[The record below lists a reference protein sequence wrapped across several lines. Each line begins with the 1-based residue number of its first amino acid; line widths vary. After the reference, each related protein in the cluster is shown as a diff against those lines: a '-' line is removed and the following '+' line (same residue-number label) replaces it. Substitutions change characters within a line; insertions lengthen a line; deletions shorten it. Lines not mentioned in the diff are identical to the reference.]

1 MNDTPAHEHEA
12 VDRSTPERFRAS
24 LRVTLVNVTS
34 NLLLTIGQ
42 VIVGILGHSQA
53 LVADGLHTLSDMMA
67 DFLVLFA
74 LAHGRKGAD
83 AEHPYG
89 HERIETA
96 VTMMLGVILIGVGT
110 GIAVRATLKLV
121 SATAFVT
128 PSALT
133 LWVAVGTLLA
143 KEAMY
148 RYTMHTA
155 SRFDS
160 NMLRASAWHHRSDA
174 LSSLIVAAGIGGS
187 LLGFAYLDAVAAIV
201 VAAMIVK
208 VGVGLAWQSLRELVD
223 TGLDPSVVGEI
234 RRVINRVAGVKAL
247 HMLRTRR
254 VGGKALVD
262 VHIIVD
268 DHLSV
273 SEGHQISE
281 AVRARLMKEVEAVS
295 DVMVHIDTE
304 EDVEGP
310 SCAGLPLRD
319 EVLARLGQYFNNIPE
334 AALVERTT
342 LHYLDGHIDVDMVL
356 PLDAA
361 PNASA
366 ARTLA
371 ARLDAAVK
379 ADPYIRTIKVSYS

>member
-1 MNDTPAHEHEA
+1 MSEAHEHDA
-12 VDRSTPERFRAS
+12 VDRSSPERFSAS

-42 VIVGILGHSQA
+42 VVVGFLGHSQA
-53 LVADGLHTLSDMMA
+53 LVADGLHTLSDLVA

-96 VTMMLGVILIGVGT
+96 VTMILGVILIGVGT
-110 GIAVRATLKLV
+110 GIAIRAAIKL
-121 SATAFVT
+121 SAAEPFIT
-128 PSALT
+128 PSMLT
-133 LWVAVGTLLA
+133 LWVAIGTLVA

-155 SRFDS
+155 RRFDS

-187 LLGFAYLDAVAAIV
+187 LLGFVYLDALAAIV

-208 VGVGLAWQSLRELVD
+208 VGIGLAWQSLRELVD
-223 TGLDPSVVGEI
+223 TGLDPKELAAI
-234 RRVINRVAGVKAL
+234 RRAIAEVAGVRAL
-247 HMLRTRR
+247 HLLRTRR

-268 DHLSV
+268 DRLSV

-281 AVRARLMKEVEAVS
+281 TVRARIIKEVEPVT

-310 SCAGLPLRD
+310 SCARLPLRE
-319 EVLARLGQYFNNIPE
+319 EVLERLHQYFREIPE
-334 AALVERTT
+334 AARVERVT
-342 LHYLDGHIDVDMVL
+342 LHYLNGQLHVELLL
-356 PLDAA
+356 PLTVLAQHDAGA
-361 PNASA
+361 LQGRFQAAATQDPNIA
-366 ARTLA
+366 
-371 ARLDAAVK
+371 
-379 ADPYIRTIKVSYS
+379 KVELQFH

>member
-1 MNDTPAHEHEA
+1 MSEAHEHEA
-12 VDRSTPERFRAS
+12 VDRSSPERFRAS

-34 NLLLTIGQ
+34 NLLLTVGQ

-53 LVADGLHTLSDMMA
+53 LVADGLHTLSDLVA

-96 VTMMLGVILIGVGT
+96 VTMILGVILIAVGT
-110 GIAVRATLKLV
+110 GIAVRAALKL
-121 SATAFVT
+121 AAAEAFVT
-128 PSALT
+128 PSSLT
-133 LWVAVGTLLA
+133 LWVAIGTLLA

-155 SRFDS
+155 NRFDS

-208 VGVGLAWQSLRELVD
+208 VGVELAWQALRELVD
-223 TGLDPSVVGEI
+223 TAIDPAVVEDI
-234 RRVINRVAGVKAL
+234 RRVIVGVAGVRAL
-247 HMLRTRR
+247 HLLRTRR

-281 AVRARLMKEVEAVS
+281 AVRARLIKEIAPVS

-319 EVLARLGQYFNNIPE
+319 EVLARLRDYFRDIPQ
-334 AALVERTT
+334 ARQAQRTT
-342 LHYLDGHIDVDMVL
+342 LHYLDGHIDVDLLL

-361 PNASA
+361 ATPAA
-366 ARTLA
+366 ARELA
-371 ARLDAAVK
+371 ARLASAVR
-379 ADPYIRTIKVSYS
+379 ADPHIRTVHVSYH